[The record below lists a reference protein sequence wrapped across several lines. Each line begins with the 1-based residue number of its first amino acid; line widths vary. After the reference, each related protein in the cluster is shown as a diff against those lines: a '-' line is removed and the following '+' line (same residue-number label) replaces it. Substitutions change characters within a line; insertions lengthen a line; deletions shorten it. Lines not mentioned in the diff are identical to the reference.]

1 MAVIA
6 DQVPPPAP
14 LPADFKARV
23 VVKFRPDVRLSYTGA
38 AVDAL
43 TKQPG
48 RNWGELTAAFPGVA
62 LAPYFASIGEAT
74 LQELAKRA
82 PRIESAGPPP
92 QFTSYY
98 AVECPRGIDPAQV
111 ATVLGTWPNVEIAYV
126 EGGPTPPPLN
136 PSDDPRNA
144 NQGYLDAAP
153 GGIDA
158 RWVWSGVD
166 GSGIGFVDMER
177 GWTLNH
183 EDLAA
188 AGIAVIS
195 GVSQDYHGHG
205 TAVLGEVLGVDNTVG
220 GVGIAPGATG
230 RVVSQWRTAS
240 TYNTADAILSAVA
253 AMNAGDVLLLE
264 AQTSYPTVSGF
275 VPVEVEQAVFDAI
288 QFATSHGIVVVE
300 AGANGSADLDAF
312 QTLSGKKILNRGSA
326 DFRDSGAIM
335 VGAASSAAPHQRLSF
350 SNYGSR
356 IDCYAWGQNI
366 DTCGD
371 GWTGNAT
378 NTYTPSF
385 GGTSG
390 ASPIVAGAALLMQA
404 WSVGAGRGRYSPG
417 ALRGLLSSAVLNTAS
432 ANPGSDRIGVMPNL
446 RAVIEAE
453 IIRGIIDSN
462 RWRAIIWIL
471 FGVINDASGVGIKP
485 GGGPVPI
492 DPWGPLVAHLAEEK
506 QDMLAGLA
514 VTEMSA
520 LLHNEASR
528 RDLNKAGL
536 GVIRRSLD
544 RLVAQR

>member
-6 DQVPPPAP
+6 DRVPPPAP
-14 LPADFKARV
+14 LPPDFKPRV
-23 VVKFRPDVRLSYTGA
+23 VVKFRPDVRLPYTSA
-38 AVDAL
+38 ATGELA
-43 TKQPG
+43 KQAGPG
-48 RNWGELTAAFPGVA
+48 WSELTAAFPGVA
-62 LAPYFASIGEAT
+62 LTPYFATIAEPT

-82 PRIESAGPPP
+82 PRAESAGTPA

-98 AVECPRGIDPAQV
+98 AVECPRGIEPEQV
-111 ATVLGTWPNVEIAYV
+111 AKAIGAWPNVEVAYV

-183 EDLAA
+183 EDLAG
-188 AGIAVIS
+188 AGITLIS
-195 GVSQDYHGHG
+195 GVNQDFHGHG

-220 GVGIAPGATG
+220 GVGIAPGANG
-230 RVVSQWRTAS
+230 HVVSQWRTAS
-240 TYNTADAILSAVA
+240 SYSTAEAILSAVA
-253 AMNAGDVLLLE
+253 AMTAGDVLLLE
-264 AQTSYPTVSGF
+264 AQTTYPTASGY
-275 VPVEVEQAVFDAI
+275 VPVEVEQLVFDAI
-288 QFATSHGIVVVE
+288 QFATSQGIIVVE
-300 AGANGSADLDAF
+300 AGANGSVDLDAF
-312 QTLSGKKILNRGSA
+312 QTLSGKKIFNRGSP

-335 VGAASSAAPHQRLSF
+335 VGAASSAAPHTRLSF

-356 IDCYAWGQNI
+356 IDCYGWGQNI

-390 ASPIVAGAALLMQA
+390 ASPIVAGAALLLQS
-404 WSVGAGRGRYSPG
+404 WSAGAGRGRYTPSE
-417 ALRGLLSSAVLNTAS
+417 LRGLLSSTALNTAS
-432 ANPGSDRIGVMPNL
+432 ANPGNDRIGVMPNL
-446 RAVIEAE
+446 RAIIQAE
-453 IIRGIIDSN
+453 TFRGLIDAN

-471 FGVINDASGVGIKP
+471 FGVTNDAGGLGIKP
-485 GGGPVPI
+485 GGGPIPI

-514 VTEMSA
+514 VTELSS

>member
-1 MAVIA
+1 
-6 DQVPPPAP
+6 
-14 LPADFKARV
+14 
-23 VVKFRPDVRLSYTGA
+23 
-38 AVDAL
+38 
-43 TKQPG
+43 
-48 RNWGELTAAFPGVA
+48 
-62 LAPYFASIGEAT
+62 
-74 LQELAKRA
+74 
-82 PRIESAGPPP
+82 
-92 QFTSYY
+92 
-98 AVECPRGIDPAQV
+98 
-111 ATVLGTWPNVEIAYV
+111 
-126 EGGPTPPPLN
+126 
-136 PSDDPRNA
+136 
-144 NQGYLDAAP
+144 
-153 GGIDA
+153 
-158 RWVWSGVD
+158 
-166 GSGIGFVDMER
+166 
-177 GWTLNH
+177 
-183 EDLAA
+183 
-188 AGIAVIS
+188 
-195 GVSQDYHGHG
+195 
-205 TAVLGEVLGVDNTVG
+205 
-220 GVGIAPGATG
+220 
-230 RVVSQWRTAS
+230 
-240 TYNTADAILSAVA
+240 
-253 AMNAGDVLLLE
+253 
-264 AQTSYPTVSGF
+264 
-275 VPVEVEQAVFDAI
+275 
-288 QFATSHGIVVVE
+288 
-300 AGANGSADLDAF
+300 
-312 QTLSGKKILNRGSA
+312 
-326 DFRDSGAIM
+326 M

-446 RAVIEAE
+446 RAVIQAEA
-453 IIRGIIDSN
+453 IRGIIDSN